1 MYVCCM
7 AYNSV
12 YDMVVLCS
20 SALSQNGCKM
30 AMVTLRKQDIAG
42 KFPLNL

>member
-20 SALSQNGCKM
+20 SALSQNACKM